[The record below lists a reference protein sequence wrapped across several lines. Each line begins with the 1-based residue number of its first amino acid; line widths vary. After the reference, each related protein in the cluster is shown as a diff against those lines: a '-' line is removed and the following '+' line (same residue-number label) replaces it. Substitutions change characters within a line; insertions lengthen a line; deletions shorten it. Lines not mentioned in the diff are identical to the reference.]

1 MRILCWNCRGVG
13 NPRAVTAM
21 KDLVFYYKPSI
32 LFLMETKVHGVRMN
46 QIKNLLHYSNCFS
59 VDSIGIGGGLS
70 LMWNTDVQ
78 LQVSYFSSNFID
90 CTIGTGSA
98 QWCFTGFYGC
108 PEPTRR
114 RTSWNLLRELSSHND
129 LPWLCCGDYNDI
141 AAPEEKS
148 GGPLRA
154 SHLIFGFRG
163 ALLDS
168 GLSDIMAR
176 FFLILIERGLHFVLK
191 KDALSSILVAPV
203 SDHNPLVVEITAPTC
218 YLGSRRFH
226 FDNSWLEDPE
236 LGEVVSKAWAEGV
249 RLDFLAR
256 KDFTAN
262 RIVQWGRNRNK
273 LKRAQKDMI
282 RKRLE
287 EDLDSELFSGAV
299 ADFGEVISLV
309 EPKVD
314 SHDNAMLTATFI
326 DEEFRHAL
334 FQMNPDKALGLDGLN
349 LAFFQRHWKILGPDI
364 GKACR
369 EWLARGALLANISN
383 TLLMLI
389 PKCDNPML
397 LKDFRPIA
405 LCNVVY
411 KILSK
416 ALANHF
422 KRVLDK
428 IISPNQSAFVPGRLI
443 TDNFIVAFETIHG
456 LKQQTRGSDGFCALK
471 IDIAKA
477 YDRVDWAYL
486 SAMLSA
492 LGFSTTWIG
501 WMCMCFSD
509 IIYKIA
515 LNGSEIGPVIPT
527 RGLRQGDPI
536 SPYLFLIVAEGLS
549 LLFQNRESLGLIQ
562 GCPAK
567 QGCPRISHLFFADDS
582 LLFFKGTVME
592 ASQVKSLLAV
602 YEKASGQSINFDKST
617 IMFSPCI
624 RDDICIA
631 VSTVLSVHQSLG
643 TSTYLG
649 LPSLVGR
656 SKKQIFSFLKD
667 RIWKR
672 SNSWNNR
679 FLSRAGREVLIKAVL
694 QAIPAY
700 CMNVFLLPL
709 ATCNQLQKGDGGMGF
724 RDLRCFNAALL
735 GKQGWRILS
744 DINSLLY
751 NVLRAK
757 YFPSGDFM
765 SASLGSNYSYVW
777 KSVHSSQQ
785 LLVRGTRWRV
795 GDGRSI
801 FVKNNPWLPSDS
813 NFVPNDP
820 MFIDDAIHVSDLF
833 VPGELRWDLEKVL
846 NIFSMDDVR
855 SILAIPLPLNPR
867 PDKLIWHFEKRGFYM
882 VKTAYYCVLSMLG
895 RHLRVGTS
903 DLWKKVW
910 ALDVPPK
917 VRDFIW
923 RLFRGVLPTRDNL
936 ARRGVDVPLGC
947 LFCDANESIDH
958 LFFLVPWE
966 RASRLAVHAWKVWH
980 TRNELVWNN
989 KVLTPPAIHNVANT
1003 FYTDYLHCGL
1013 DKQCAPGPSL
1023 LSINAGSASSALD
1036 WLAYVDC
1043 ATFSTSDLFGFGAV
1057 FEDAEGV
1064 FLIAISGYTK
1074 GRGSPAIAEALALR
1088 QCLMYARDAFLQ
1100 AGSIF
1105 IDSQILLFAFRS
1117 NLEDFSEFGVI
1128 VSDCKDILLLCP
1140 NISLCWIRR
1149 SANKAAHLL
1158 ARQSIRFDRFK
1169 L

>member
-1 MRILCWNCRGVG
+1 MRIICWNCRGVG
-13 NPRAVTAM
+13 NPRAVNAM
-21 KDLVFYYKPSI
+21 ADLVFYYKPSI

-70 LMWNTDVQ
+70 VD
-78 LQVSYFSSNFID
+78 SI
-90 CTIGTGSA
+90 
-98 QWCFTGFYGC
+98 GFYGC

-114 RTSWNLLRELSSHND
+114 RTSWNLLRELSSRND

-148 GGPLRA
+148 GGEGTPFCSKERLDRVCSNTA
-154 SHLIFGFRG
+154 WSGIFP
-163 ALLDS
+163 
-168 GLSDIMAR
+168 
-176 FFLILIERGLHFVLK
+176 
-191 KDALSSILVAPV
+191 DALSSLLVAPV
-203 SDHNPLVVEITAPTC
+203 SDHNPLLVETTAPTC
-218 YLGSRRFH
+218 HIGSRRIR

-236 LGEVVSKAWAEGV
+236 LGE
-249 RLDFLAR
+249 
-256 KDFTAN
+256 
-262 RIVQWGRNRNK
+262 WGRNRNK

-287 EDLDSELFSGAV
+287 EDLDSADAREVRRLKEQWNQILAEEEIRIRQQAKLFWFRNGDKNTKYFHNNIKARRRQNRIVEITTSDGSISSDQHVIADTFQSYFQKLFSGAV

-309 EPKVD
+309 QPKVD
-314 SHDNAMLTATFI
+314 SHDNAMLTATFV

-334 FQMNPDKALGLDGLN
+334 FQMNPDKAPGLDGLN
-349 LAFFQRHWKILGPDI
+349 PAFFQRHWKILGPDI
-364 GKACR
+364 
-369 EWLARGALLANISN
+369 L
-383 TLLMLI
+383 
-389 PKCDNPML
+389 
-397 LKDFRPIA
+397 
-405 LCNVVY
+405 
-411 KILSK
+411 
-416 ALANHF
+416 
-422 KRVLDK
+422 
-428 IISPNQSAFVPGRLI
+428 AFVPSRLI
-443 TDNFIVAFETIHG
+443 TDNFIIAFETIHG

-471 IDIAKA
+471 IDIAKT

-501 WMCMCFSD
+501 WMRMCFSD

-536 SPYLFLIVAEGLS
+536 SPYLFFIVAEGLS
-549 LLFQNRESLGLIQ
+549 LLIQNRESQGLIQ

-567 QGCPRISHLFFADDS
+567 QGCPRISHLFFADNS

-592 ASQVKSLLAV
+592 ASQVISLLAV
-602 YEKASGQSINFDKST
+602 YEKASGQSINFDKSA

-631 VSTVLSVHQSLG
+631 VSTILNIHQPLG

-672 SNSWNNR
+672 INSWNNR
-679 FLSRAGREVLIKAVL
+679 FLSRAGCEVLIKAVL

-709 ATCNQLQKGDGGMGF
+709 ATCSQLQVMLNKFWWRGGMDDRRGINWLAWDRMCVQKGDGGMGF

-744 DINSLLY
+744 DTNSLLY

-801 FVKNNPWLPSDS
+801 FVKNNPWLSSDS

-820 MFIDDAIHVSDLF
+820 MFIDDAMHVSDLF

-846 NIFSMDDVR
+846 NIFFMDDVR

-882 VKTAYYCVLSMLG
+882 VKTAYYCALSMLG
-895 RHLRVGTS
+895 QHLRVGTS

-917 VRDFIW
+917 VQDFIW

-936 ARRGVDVPLGC
+936 TRRGVDVPLGC

-958 LFFLVPWE
+958 LFFSCPMVGEVWRLVGVALSNSWL
-966 RASRLAVHAWKVWH
+966 SFQDLFLHIH
-980 TRNELVWNN
+980 
-989 KVLTPPAIHNVANT
+989 AIHSAANT
-1003 FYTDYLHCGL
+1003 FYTDYLDCGL
-1013 DKQCAPGPSL
+1013 DKQRAPGPSL
-1023 LSINAGSASSALD
+1023 LSNNAGSASSASD

-1043 ATFSTSDLFGFGAV
+1043 ATFSTSDLFGFGVV

-1064 FLIAISGYTK
+1064 FSIAISGYTE

-1105 IDSQILLFAFRS
+1105 IDSQI
-1117 NLEDFSEFGVI
+1117 
-1128 VSDCKDILLLCP
+1128 
-1140 NISLCWIRR
+1140 RR

-1169 L
+1169 LWVNMPECLFEHYSSR

>member
-13 NPRAVTAM
+13 NPLAVNAM
-21 KDLVFYYKPSI
+21 EDLVFYYKPSI

-46 QIKNLLHYSNCFS
+46 QIKNLFHYSNCFS

-70 LMWNTDVQ
+70 LMWNNDVQ

-114 RTSWNLLRELSSHND
+114 RTSWNLLRELSSRND
-129 LPWLCCGDYNDI
+129 LPWLCCGNYNDI

-148 GGPLRA
+148 GVLFE
-154 SHLIFGFRG
+154 L
-163 ALLDS
+163 
-168 GLSDIMAR
+168 
-176 FFLILIERGLHFVLK
+176 LILFLVFGGRY
-191 KDALSSILVAPV
+191 ALSSILVAPV
-203 SDHNPLVVEITAPTC
+203 SDHNPLLVETTAPTC
-218 YLGSRRFH
+218 HIGSRRFR

-236 LGEVVSKAWAEGV
+236 LGEVVSKSWAEGV
-249 RLDFLAR
+249 RLDFLAK

-262 RIVQWGRNRNK
+262 RIVQWGRNKNI
-273 LKRAQKDMI
+273 LKWAQKDMI
-282 RKRLE
+282 RKWLE
-287 EDLDSELFSGAV
+287 EDIDSVDIREVRRLKEQWNQILAEEEIRIRQQAKLFWFRNGDKNTKYFHNNIKARRRQNRIVEITTSDGSISSDQHVIADTFQSYFQELFSGAV

-309 EPKVD
+309 QPKVD
-314 SHDNAMLTATFI
+314 SHDNAMLTATFV

-334 FQMNPDKALGLDGLN
+334 FQMNPDKTPGLDGLN
-349 LAFFQRHWKILGPDI
+349 PAFFQRHWKILGPDI
-364 GKACR
+364 CKACR
-369 EWLARGALLANISN
+369 EWLARGALPANISN
-383 TLLMLI
+383 TLLVLI

-397 LKDFRPIA
+397 VKDFRPIA

-411 KILSK
+411 KTLSK
-416 ALANHF
+416 ALANRF

-501 WMCMCFSD
+501 WMRMCFSD
-509 IIYKIA
+509 IIYKIT
-515 LNGSEIGPVIPT
+515 LNDSEIGPVIPT

-536 SPYLFLIVAEGLS
+536 SPYLFFIVAEGLS
-549 LLFQNRESLGLIQ
+549 LLIQNRESLGLIQ

-567 QGCPRISHLFFADDS
+567 QGCPRISHLFFVDDS
-582 LLFFKGTVME
+582 LLFFKGIVME

-602 YEKASGQSINFDKST
+602 YEKASGQSINFDKSA

-649 LPSLVGR
+649 LPSLVMLNKFWWSG
-656 SKKQIFSFLKD
+656 SMDD
-667 RIWKR
+667 RRGINW
-672 SNSWNNR
+672 
-679 FLSRAGREVLIKAVL
+679 
-694 QAIPAY
+694 
-700 CMNVFLLPL
+700 L
-709 ATCNQLQKGDGGMGF
+709 AWDRMCFRKGMVVWVSVICGASM
-724 RDLRCFNAALL
+724 LRCL
-735 GKQGWRILS
+735 
-744 DINSLLY
+744 
-751 NVLRAK
+751 
-757 YFPSGDFM
+757 
-765 SASLGSNYSYVW
+765 
-777 KSVHSSQQ
+777 SVHSSQQ

-820 MFIDDAIHVSDLF
+820 MFIDDAMHVSDLF

-867 PDKLIWHFEKRGFYM
+867 PDKLIWHFEKRGFYT

-958 LFFLVPWE
+958 LFFSCPM
-966 RASRLAVHAWKVWH
+966 
-980 TRNELVWNN
+980 
-989 KVLTPPAIHNVANT
+989 AIHSAANT

-1013 DKQCAPGPSL
+1013 DKQSAPSPSL
-1023 LSINAGSASSALD
+1023 LSINAGSASSASD

-1043 ATFSTSDLFGFGAV
+1043 ATFSTSNLFGFGAV

-1064 FLIAISGYTK
+1064 FSIAISGYTE
-1074 GRGSPAIAEALALR
+1074 GRGSPAIVEALTLR

-1105 IDSQILLFAFRS
+1105 IDSQVLFFAFRS
-1117 NLEDFSEFGVI
+1117 NSEDFSEFGVI

-1158 ARQSIRFDRFK
+1158 VRQSIRFNRFK
-1169 L
+1169 LWIDMSECLFEHYSSR